1 MAGKII
7 IGKSV
12 NSNLGHSGGKY
23 GMWIARNGEEDITSC
38 SKDELIFSTDTFGNA
53 SGAIGI
59 GQYQVMP
66 SSGSTAEQTVSV
78 SAGSSATV
86 SWTDLNIDLIWAL
99 NIGLGIGGGGN
110 MASATDDSFQNAQA
124 YGTNQSSTT
133 INNTGSA
140 ARTTRVVAVR
150 GFKTGGLY

>member
-23 GMWIARNGEEDITSC
+23 GMWIARNGEEDVTSC

-86 SWTDLNIDLIWAL
+86 SWTDLDIDVVWAL
-99 NIGLGIGGGGN
+99 NFGLGIGGGVNLG
-110 MASATDDSFQNAQA
+110 SAQA
-124 YGTNQSSTT
+124 YATNQTSTT

-140 ARTTRVVAVR
+140 TRTTRVVAVR